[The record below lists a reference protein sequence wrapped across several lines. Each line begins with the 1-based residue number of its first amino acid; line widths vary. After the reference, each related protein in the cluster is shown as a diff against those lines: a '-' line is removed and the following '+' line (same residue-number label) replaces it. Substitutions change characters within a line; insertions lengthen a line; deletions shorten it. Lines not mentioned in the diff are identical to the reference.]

1 MNPLTLT
8 ALSSC
13 PPSPPPHPQPPQGLY
28 YEALGRPER
37 AQELYEATLKEQPHN
52 MVLPK
57 RLAALHRG
65 GGDLPAA
72 IEVLRGY
79 LDTWSNDRDA
89 WEELAESYLV

>member
-1 MNPLTLT
+1 
-8 ALSSC
+8 
-13 PPSPPPHPQPPQGLY
+13 
-28 YEALGRPER
+28 
-37 AQELYEATLKEQPHN
+37 